1 MHRHH
6 SGPETG
12 RQVYNRLG
20 KVVLEIDGTQTPLT
34 AADARALAADLTA
47 SAAKADQTPYDGAE
61 WTPAEE

>member
-6 SGPETG
+6 SDQETG

-20 KVVLEIDGTQTPLT
+20 KVVLEIGGTQTPLT

-47 SAAKADQTPYDGAE
+47 AADKADQTSYDGAE
-61 WTPAEE
+61 GTVAEE